1 MVMLWVRVEGF
12 PGRYVVCVCDV
23 SYICSLLQLYRT
35 FFPYDFPV
43 SIFLMQGCVCV
54 FCIKVNKSASKSV
67 KSGIP
72 TTLETGTGDITGPG
86 SDHLTGV
93 YIIVCYPSHDH
104 IIPMK
109 YGSDFTV

>member
-23 SYICSLLQLYRT
+23 SYIFSLLQLYRT

-54 FCIKVNKSASKSV
+54 CVLYKSEQV
-67 KSGIP
+67 R
-72 TTLETGTGDITGPG
+72 E
-86 SDHLTGV
+86 
-93 YIIVCYPSHDH
+93 
-104 IIPMK
+104 
-109 YGSDFTV
+109 